1 MTAQHLSDRRRIELA
16 LFPRLFL
23 RWMKTAN
30 EGKDSDIA
38 ILQALTDAE
47 AEAMAA
53 GNLAQR
59 LRRLKRLETALTQPL
74 EAKPLPLCF
83 MAFAFAL
90 RDELAAGTLV
100 LREGSAF
107 DRAYEG
113 IRDALLQHAD
123 DPDVITEGM
132 ADEAETI
139 AVTLRATCRAHG
151 YFKDA

>member
-16 LFPRLFL
+16 VYPRLFL
-23 RWMKTAN
+23 RWMKAAS
-30 EGKDSDIA
+30 EDKPSDLA
-38 ILQALTDAE
+38 ILRALAEAE

-53 GNLAQR
+53 PNLAYR

-74 EAKPLPLCF
+74 EEKALPLCF

-90 RDELAAGTLV
+90 RDELTAGTLV
-100 LREGSAF
+100 LRAGSAF

-113 IRDALLQHAD
+113 IREALLQHAD
-123 DPDVITEGM
+123 DPDVMTEGM
-132 ADEAETI
+132 AEEAESLAEWI
-139 AVTLRATCRAHG
+139 RATCRAHG